1 MENSGEKIYNALLDL
16 IEISEENQILVKK
29 EYPSYTFLEWLKE
42 FCTIKICTSRRG
54 GHSYA
59 IGQLLRDKFKNDQV
73 VVISLNERLETIVK
87 HQCLANVG
95 KNTNHIFCTINNLHN
110 LRGLKDIKAVVCDC
124 SSVFKEQQIKD
135 IYCMASLI
143 LDIDNTSFII
153 FVQ

>member
-16 IEISEENQILVKK
+16 VEISEENQIQVKK
-29 EYPSYTFLEWLKE
+29 EYPSYTFLQWIKE

-59 IGQLLRDKFKNDQV
+59 VGQLLQNKFKNDNV
-73 VVISLNERLETIVK
+73 VVISLNGGLESIVK

-95 KNTNHIFCTINNLHN
+95 KNINHIFCTIDNLHN
-110 LRGLKDIKAVVCDC
+110 LRGLRDIKAVVCDC
-124 SSVFKEQQIKD
+124 SSVFKEQQIKEL
-135 IYCMASLI
+135 YCMVSLI
-143 LDIDNTSFII
+143 LNLDNPSFII